1 MQLTI
6 GDKLTHVQFSD
17 VKFSLLY
24 LSEIIFR
31 IIYSHTPTGSKIMF
45 PLFVSNKISF
55 RISNYVP
62 IKYSVVSRRI
72 PTAERL
78 TTPHLIKIVL

>member
-31 IIYSHTPTGSKIMF
+31 IIYSHIPTGSKIMF
-45 PLFVSNKISF
+45 PLFIPNKISF

-62 IKYSVVSRRI
+62 IEYSVVYRR
-72 PTAERL
+72 L
-78 TTPHLIKIVL
+78 SD